1 MTIAELDAMPAEQ
14 AHVLLQSC
22 CGAPAWVRGML
33 AERPFR
39 SHDRLLAAADDV
51 WYSLGQDDW
60 LEAFAHHPQLGEQ
73 RAQAATTDQSR
84 AWSATE
90 QVLVASGASDVRVAL
105 ANANREYAE
114 RFGYICII
122 CATGLGAEEI
132 LRLTRARL
140 GNAPDM
146 EIGIA
151 ASEQGKITRL
161 RLERLVGQ
169 TSTQDSA

>member
-33 AERPFR
+33 AVRPFR
-39 SHDRLLAAADDV
+39 SHDRLLAAANDR